1 VKNGQEARLPSLKTS
16 RISALLRRR
25 CCTRVER
32 CAMTDPIR
40 PSACAVLWPGDA
52 PESVGH
58 PLSSSAHEIHG
69 CVCAPYSTAAASSRT
84 SETSVSKIPVRS
96 RAAIIG
102 AGARPVKH
110 RKLLFRRLFYNA
122 TSAREVLNLDLVDIE
137 FRKCRMHARHHFV
150 EPQRL
155 GLLGTK
161 PDRVD
166 ASHYKALQIGAG

>member
-1 VKNGQEARLPSLKTS
+1 MKNGQEARLPSLKTS

-25 CCTRVER
+25 CDARVER

-58 PLSSSAHEIHG
+58 PLSSSAHESHG

-102 AGARPVKH
+102 TGVRAVKH
-110 RKLLFRRLFYNA
+110 GKYYFGVFSTTPLVRARSSTLILSILNFASAVCMRVITSSNPKGSASLGRNRIGLMRATTKLFR
-122 TSAREVLNLDLVDIE
+122 
-137 FRKCRMHARHHFV
+137 
-150 EPQRL
+150 
-155 GLLGTK
+155 
-161 PDRVD
+161 
-166 ASHYKALQIGAG
+166 

>member
-1 VKNGQEARLPSLKTS
+1 
-16 RISALLRRR
+16 
-25 CCTRVER
+25 
-32 CAMTDPIR
+32 MTDPIR
-40 PSACAVLWPGDA
+40 PSAYAVLWPGDA

-58 PLSSSAHEIHG
+58 PLSSYAHESHG

-102 AGARPVKH
+102 TGARAVKH

-122 TSAREVLNLDLVDIE
+122 AGAREVLNLDLVGIE
-137 FRKCRMHARHHFV
+137 FRKSRMHARHHFV
-150 EPQRL
+150 KPQRF
-155 GLLGTK
+155 GFLGTK

-166 ASHYKALQIGAG
+166 AGHYKALQIGAG